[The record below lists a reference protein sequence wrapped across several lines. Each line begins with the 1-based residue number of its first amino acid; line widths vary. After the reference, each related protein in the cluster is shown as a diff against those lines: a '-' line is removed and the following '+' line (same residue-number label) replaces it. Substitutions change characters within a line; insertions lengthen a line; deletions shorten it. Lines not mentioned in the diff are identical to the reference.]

1 MLWRRL
7 VLPGSVG
14 VCVLPQGHGKRRQ
27 ALLDDLSDA
36 ELERLCNLLTPL
48 SQPPTQEQL
57 DALSPD
63 DRAFLLAMEDRFS
76 EAIE

>member
-1 MLWRRL
+1 MRSQDRRL
-7 VLPGSVG
+7 SCLERASA
-14 VCVLPQGHGKRRQ
+14 RRQ